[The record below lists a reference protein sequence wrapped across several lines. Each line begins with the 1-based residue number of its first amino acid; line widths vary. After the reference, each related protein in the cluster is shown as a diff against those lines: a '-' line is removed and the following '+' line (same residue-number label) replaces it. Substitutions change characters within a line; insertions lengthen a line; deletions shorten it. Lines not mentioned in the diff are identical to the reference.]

1 MFPTDFQCHQ
11 IMVLTPKTPKIAC
24 LSSKT
29 EAIMGN
35 NTKQKAFEVVSF
47 LDHKKWKK
55 VKSSQPDFQTRQVND
70 L

>member
-1 MFPTDFQCHQ
+1 MLLYVYLGVETVLFPTDFQCHQ

-35 NTKQKAFEVVSF
+35 NTKQKAFG
-47 LDHKKWKK
+47 
-55 VKSSQPDFQTRQVND
+55 QV
-70 L
+70 

>member
-1 MFPTDFQCHQ
+1 
-11 IMVLTPKTPKIAC
+11 MVLTPKTPKIAC

-55 VKSSQPDFQTRQVND
+55 VKSSQPN
-70 L
+70 LHPN

>member
-1 MFPTDFQCHQ
+1 MLLYVYLGVETVLFPTDFQCHQ

-35 NTKQKAFEVVSF
+35 NTKQKAFGF
-47 LDHKKWKK
+47 IFR
-55 VKSSQPDFQTRQVND
+55 P
-70 L
+70 